1 MATGKKQI
9 SFDLDTKALKTYYPS
24 GSWKNAYE
32 VIRHHMVNSGF
43 NWLQGSV
50 YVSQKPITSAEVINI
65 NH

>member
-32 VIRHHMVNSGF
+32 VIRHHMATRKIKKDCTAAEFQACYSVN
-43 NWLQGSV
+43 
-50 YVSQKPITSAEVINI
+50 
-65 NH
+65 